1 MTKQKKRE
9 RTNAFSVS
17 RRFLS
22 LMVAVIV
29 AIVALAAISVVAR
42 QAVGRRALSSTQT
55 SVEVKSVKKYVT
67 VKVAGREVQVDP
79 QTGQIKPLSAQ
90 EAKVLAD
97 GLKVVLNRSTEGLVE
112 VQHEDGSKS
121 MDLQGRFQNVEVA
134 RINEDGTLSQSC
146 VDNAQAAASFFGI
159 DPQLLG
165 AEPSASAP
173 ARKPAR
179 VAPVK
184 TIQ

>member
-9 RTNAFSVS
+9 RTNVFSVS

-29 AIVALAAISVVAR
+29 AIVAVAAISVVAR
-42 QAVGRRALSSTQT
+42 RKEISSTPMA
-55 SVEVKSVKKYVT
+55 VEGKSAKKYVT

-90 EAKVLAD
+90 EQKELAD

-112 VQHEDGSKS
+112 VQHEDGSAS

-146 VDNAQAAASFFGI
+146 VDNPQAAASFFGI

-165 AEPSASAP
+165 AEPTANEP

-179 VAPVK
+179 VAPAK
-184 TIQ
+184 TMQ